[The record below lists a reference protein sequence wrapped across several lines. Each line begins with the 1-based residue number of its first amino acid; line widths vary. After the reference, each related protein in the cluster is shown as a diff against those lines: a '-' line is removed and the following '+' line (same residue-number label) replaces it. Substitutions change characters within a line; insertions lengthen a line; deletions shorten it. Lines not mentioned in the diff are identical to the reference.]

1 MTRAIPFVILALATL
16 GVARAAYSLWRQGA
30 FEPFKIR
37 WRGASWLMRGLVLA
51 LVLTAV
57 AYGSDKILGGHIG
70 EGMRTLGGAVASLC
84 TNVFTFAE
92 RQTGYAA
99 SAVRTN
105 ETHDLAMPA
114 EAQMAERIAR
124 RGAHNDGFWFFD
136 AYTNRLAHDGLDL
149 GNPVWVHTDGTLT
162 VRSPAPGL
170 PIQELAQTAA
180 YSNITV
186 YAPLQSSYGFLPAN
200 KWPDFMPSLIWTA
213 ITDRGSRVVT
223 WEGAR
228 LNRDVS
234 QPVSFQAEFHESGE
248 VTYRYDTF
256 PTNGV
261 ATGVFRNG
269 TALAFNPTDPQSFRD
284 FLGFQDLPEY
294 ATLQPF
300 NISTLQLS
308 YIGDLG
314 DGSGDTDEDGL
325 TDWEEV
331 KRHHTD
337 PRKTDTD
344 GDGLADGYEVQNGT
358 DPLNPDTDCDG
369 IPDGQIPSEWHDNPL
384 WANSTNANF
393 TVRIE
398 GASASDRVVVNVDGF
413 AFFLEGTNA
422 ASIHL
427 AEGVAYDVGYVSS
440 DGRAHSL
447 EAVFADLAPVGPPLR
462 GAEAEEYRWYV
473 DDPDGVLSGGRR
485 ARGGL
490 TVAIVSLR
498 LVARESPCVHA
509 GDGCVFDVTMSPDIW
524 RRVKD
529 DADLD
534 VLVLQDDGSLFL
546 PVPDEPGAYAD
557 GTLVLGHPHF
567 REGGI
572 LRHATAHRCTGWYGE
587 VCPICGTIHDDDNHC
602 DHDPGCG
609 AGHSPPDSCTCAPI
623 QVPLNCDDDDDD
635 GTEDRHQAALATDE
649 DDLVSFSPIRA
660 HGGQCCCDE
669 VSYSVRITGV
679 SGNLR
684 LWDGD
689 SQIGTGGVSD
699 GGSLRV
705 EGVATNAANE
715 TSHIS
720 YAVLDK
726 DGETITT
733 ITRKFVVT
741 QSVSFV
747 FDPGSVAADGA
758 VVVVKRS
765 TDPVRINNSS
775 FSVETAGI
783 AAGAYRLVSDKT
795 KFHLNNMTSLA
806 ASLPSGSSGNFEIY
820 GDTPS
825 SSMFDAELS
834 LKTVEGTTLCT
845 TNITVLWVEISMRC
859 GQDDPFSADNGRM
872 AFPNNTL
879 SLGKQVYLPQ
889 YVITN
894 GMSALTAGG
903 IGNVVEI
910 VGAVHP
916 ADFSDNVSFA
926 RDSIDEYVAAFT
938 SSGLLIETISS
949 IHGNTRGPEPFG
961 NDPTFAEFQDRDPHP
976 NGKVFDIDTPGFP
989 LIYVS
994 RYSLGTLIAV
1004 RYNFLQYANFSGRRC
1019 SDDFAWHSKTTIRRE
1034 ESAGIPCFNF
1044 FTRPS
1049 FPDDNS
1055 CGSGHSTTA
1064 P

>member
-16 GVARAAYSLWRQGA
+16 GVARAAYSLWRQST
-30 FEPFKIR
+30 FEPLLIW
-37 WRGASWLMRGLVLA
+37 WRGASRLIRGLVLA

-70 EGMRTLGGAVASLC
+70 EGMRMLGEAVALLC
-84 TNVFTFAE
+84 TNVFTTCE
-92 RQTGYAA
+92 RLTGYAA

-105 ETHDLAMPA
+105 ETHNLTMPA
-114 EAQMAERIAR
+114 DAQMAERIAR
-124 RGAHNDGFWFFD
+124 RGAHNDGFYFFD

-149 GNPVWVHTDGTLT
+149 GNPVWIQTDGTIT
-162 VRSPAPGL
+162 IRSPAPGL

-186 YAPLQSSYGFLPAN
+186 YAPLQSSYGFLPAS

-213 ITDRGSRVVT
+213 TTDRGSRVVT

-228 LNRDVS
+228 LDRDVA
-234 QPVSFQAEFHESGE
+234 QPVSFQAEFHDNGE
-248 VTYRYDTF
+248 MTYRYDTF

-269 TALAFNPTDPQSFRD
+269 AALAFNPADPQSFQE
-284 FLGFQDLPEY
+284 FLGFQDMPEY

-314 DGSGDTDEDGL
+314 DGSGDTDSDGL

-331 KRHHTD
+331 KRYHTD
-337 PRKTDTD
+337 PREADTD
-344 GDGLADGYEVQNGT
+344 GDGLTDGYEVQNGT
-358 DPLNPDTDCDG
+358 DPLNPDTDGDG

-393 TVRIE
+393 TVRID
-398 GASASDRVVVNVDGF
+398 GASATDCVVVNVDGF

-422 ASIHL
+422 ASLHL

-447 EAVFADLAPVGPPLR
+447 EAVFADLAPMGPPLR

-602 DHDPGCG
+602 DHDPSCD
-609 AGHSPPDSCTCAPI
+609 AGHSPPESCTCDPI

-635 GTEDRHQAALATDE
+635 GTEDRHQAALAPDE

-660 HGGQCCCDE
+660 HGGECCCDE

-689 SQIGTGGVSD
+689 SQIGAGGVSD

-705 EGVATNAANE
+705 EGIATNAADE

-726 DGETITT
+726 NGETITT

-747 FDPGSVAADGA
+747 FDSASTTVDGA

-806 ASLPSGSSGNFEIY
+806 ASFPSGSSGNYEIY

-845 TNITVLWVEISMRC
+845 TNITVLWVDISMRC
-859 GQDDPFSADNGRM
+859 GQNDPFSADNYFA
-872 AFPNNTL
+872 AFATN
-879 SLGKQVYLPQ
+879 SLLGAQKHAFKGYEP
-889 YVITN
+889 
-894 GMSALTAGG
+894 G

-910 VGAVHP
+910 IGTVHP
-916 ADFSDNVSFA
+916 SDFSQAIEFRRDNIAEATSIFA
-926 RDSIDEYVAAFT
+926 TNGISIYSDAN
-938 SSGLLIETISS
+938 LS
-949 IHGNTRGPEPFG
+949 ITRGVEPTG
-961 NDPTFAEFQDRDPHP
+961 NDPCIAAFGDYTPPP
-976 NGKVFDIDTPGFP
+976 NGRVFDVDTPGIPDYLRTAFP
-989 LIYVS
+989 NGHYFITRMNFVEYTVFAN
-994 RYSLGTLIAV
+994 RRCANDFFWFTRTTTV
-1004 RYNFLQYANFSGRRC
+1004 RIVIDGHYDLDFLNRSGR
-1019 SDDFAWHSKTTIRRE
+1019 T
-1034 ESAGIPCFNF
+1034 
-1044 FTRPS
+1044 
-1049 FPDDNS
+1049 DDNLVGI
-1055 CGSGHSTTA
+1055 GSTDVTW
-1064 P
+1064 